1 MNHMRGRPVFLITQH
16 GPSEHCDLS
25 SQCHSCFL
33 FASLLFAAD
42 AVVDSLGP
50 FVVSEGCP
58 RALDKYRSC
67 QWVAT
72 LGDPSIAVGF
82 AGLILPWYESEIG
95 GDLASGRRADES
107 LQAMAAG

>member
-16 GPSEHCDLS
+16 GPSEHSDLS

-82 AGLILPWYESEIG
+82 AGLILPWHESEIG
-95 GDLASGRRADES
+95 
-107 LQAMAAG
+107 

>member
-16 GPSEHCDLS
+16 GPSEHSDLS

-50 FVVSEGCP
+50 FVVSEGSP
-58 RALDKYRSC
+58 STLDKYRSC

-95 GDLASGRRADES
+95 
-107 LQAMAAG
+107 

>member
-1 MNHMRGRPVFLITQH
+1 MKRLFKFSFHLPERFSDLNHTRRRPVFLITQH
-16 GPSEHCDLS
+16 GPSEHGDLS
-25 SQCHSCFL
+25 SQCHCGFL
-33 FASLLFAAD
+33 LASLLIAAD

-50 FVVSEGCP
+50 FVVSKRSP
-58 RALDKYRSC
+58 RALDKDRSG

-95 GDLASGRRADES
+95 
-107 LQAMAAG
+107 